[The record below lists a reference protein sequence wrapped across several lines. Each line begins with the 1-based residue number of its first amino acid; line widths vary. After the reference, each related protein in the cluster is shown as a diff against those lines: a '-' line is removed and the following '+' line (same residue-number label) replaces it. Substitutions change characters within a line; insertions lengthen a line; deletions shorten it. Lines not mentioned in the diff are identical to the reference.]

1 MTRSLGLWSI
11 WVGFIAYIL
20 IWAPPVQPD
29 TVQPLQTLLSGH
41 IPGINPVIVSLFSL
55 VGIWIL
61 IYSCLLFADGRMQR
75 LPVWAF
81 ILASLGTGVLGLIP
95 YLALRTPNQQF
106 TGEKDP
112 WLAIL
117 DSLSTGTILAVSTVV
132 LLGFAL
138 LFGDWAGYWYEFSTN
153 RFVHGMSL
161 AFGLFAL
168 LFPYPTL
175 LQDDMAR
182 RGLTH
187 DSQLF
192 AIAAWVPLLGPLLY
206 LCVRPPLQTGRI
218 AQSH

>member
-1 MTRSLGLWSI
+1 MTRQLGLWII
-11 WVGFIAYIL
+11 WVGFIVYVL
-20 IWAPPVQPD
+20 FWAPPVQPD
-29 TVQPLQTLLSGH
+29 TFRPLQTLLSGR
-41 IPGINPVIVSLFSL
+41 IPLINPVIVSLFSM

-61 IYSCLLFADGRMQR
+61 MYSCLLFADGRMQR

-81 ILASLGTGVLGLIP
+81 ILASLGTGVLALIP

-106 TGEKDP
+106 TGQKDP
-112 WLAIL
+112 WLAVL
-117 DSLSTGTILAVSTVV
+117 DSRSTGVILAVSTFV

-138 LFGDWAGYWYEFSTN
+138 LFGDWAGYWHEFSTN

-161 AFGLFAL
+161 AFCLFAV

-182 RGLTH
+182 RGLIS

-192 AIAAWVPLLGPLLY
+192 GITAWVPLLGPLLY
-206 LCVRPPLQTGRI
+206 LCVRPPLLTERM
-218 AQSH
+218 AQNY